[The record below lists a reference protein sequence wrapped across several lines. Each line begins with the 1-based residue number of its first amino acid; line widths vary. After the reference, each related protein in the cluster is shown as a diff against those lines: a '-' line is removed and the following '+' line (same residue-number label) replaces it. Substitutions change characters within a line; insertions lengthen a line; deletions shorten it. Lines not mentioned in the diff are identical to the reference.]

1 MYSQERENNR
11 IFSTRFKVTA
21 SRSDAAQFKAA
32 AAGKMKLDG
41 AAHFAQWFNE
51 GVKLVLTAAGWA
63 QGSAL
68 PRMNRQTLSLREVD
82 HGQY

>member
-51 GVKLVLTAAGWA
+51 SVKLVLPVAGGA
-63 QGSAL
+63 PGRAL
-68 PRMNRQTLSLREVD
+68 HRANRQTLS
-82 HGQY
+82 